1 MGSRV
6 PFGVILAL
14 SVTGCSGGTTTPAV
28 SASPSACSNLGRY
41 VSVGGTAGFNT
52 LVRREFTIA
61 LLTTGHV
68 RLYEHGTAIA
78 AAIAD
83 SAPSN
88 PYAILNAIE
97 SVFAGTGPGEAELGF
112 VGSNYFTLPANR
124 YSQYYQYQYVNSGLN
139 PNAANV
145 NVPYTPASAIKF
157 DRRNVRAWK
166 QWVRAARSVGIAS
179 MAPIVAPNIAWK
191 RHRKIF
197 PPTRAEYYDIN
208 SPFYELSRFEAS
220 YGGAIAFD
228 SPSGFFLT
236 GGSGPG
242 YQKFIIQAIRWGN
255 AHGLRTTMLVSPYP
269 NRSTFTEDTEKF
281 VSVLLAHDAV
291 PTEWAVDD
299 YENTNPNDAE
309 AMGPDTRAN
318 TTTQVGLWLA
328 TQAPV
333 YVQVHESGEMTRGIV
348 CRPRIVTL
356 SPSTVLRAGSVE
368 G

>member
-1 MGSRV
+1 VSPCAHPCHPEPVDGRQGFSRV
-6 PFGVILAL
+6 LVGITLAL
-14 SVTGCSGGTTTPAV
+14 SVTGCCGGTATPTI
-28 SASPSACSNLGRY
+28 STNPSACSNLGEY

-52 LVRREFTIA
+52 LVRRDFTIGLRA
-61 LLTTGHV
+61 TGHV

-83 SAPSN
+83 SPSSN

-97 SVFAGTGPGEAELGF
+97 AVFDGTGPGEAELGLL
-112 VGSNYFTLPANR
+112 GSNYFTLPASR

-145 NVPYTPASAIKF
+145 NVPYKPASAIRF

-166 QWVRAARSVGIAS
+166 QWVRAGRSVGIAS
-179 MAPIVAPNIAWK
+179 MAPIVAPNLAWK
-191 RHRKIF
+191 PHSRIF

-208 SPFYELSRFEAS
+208 SAFYELSRFEAS

-228 SPSGFFLT
+228 SPSGFFLN

-242 YQKFIIQAIRWGN
+242 YRKFIEQAIRWGN
-255 AHGLRTTMLVSPYP
+255 AHGLRTTVLVSPYP
-269 NRSTFTEDTEKF
+269 NRSNFTEDTKKF
-281 VSVLLAHDAV
+281 VGVLLAHDAV

-333 YVQVHESGEMTRGIV
+333 YVQLHENGKVVRGII
-348 CRPRIVTL
+348 CYPK
-356 SPSTVLRAGSVE
+356 
-368 G
+368 